1 MNPSSRRVFLRHIV
15 SAAGAIAGT
24 SLLAACGA
32 SAASGALSA
41 AGTTASASV
50 TSSAVPTASK
60 GAATTHVASVASTAA
75 PAASGGG
82 QKANVYWFSRDA
94 PKKEAQDALIKPW
107 QDAHPNWV
115 LTVDTGINDDK
126 LATLVAAG
134 QQIDVITWY
143 QTARMVNLSLNL
155 FIPLDSYVARDHFD
169 TTQYSQPVLE
179 MVGKVDGKLYAIPY
193 AYGGDAPFGMVY
205 NRNIFQAAGV
215 AEPPQTWDA
224 AWSWD
229 QFTQAVVKLT
239 KREGDTQSQVG
250 LASYGFYVNTI
261 PLIWKPASWLQ
272 DDYKTITCD
281 SPEMISAYQKYLD
294 VVLKDRA
301 SSSSPG
307 ADLGKGDPFYGG
319 KAAITAPCCS
329 ALNYAKSMPP
339 SIEWA
344 LAPMPKGTVTTPDVQ
359 AVIGGLGVLGKER
372 DAGWSL
378 LQYLL
383 QESRFANAVNRQP
396 AVPADVATWVDAN
409 FKDWPDANAKNII
422 VGGTRIALPIDPI
435 RFHPKYNE
443 MSKSIIAPAWDSMS
457 KGKETAE
464 QALKRIKEPLQTMAN
479 S

>member
-1 MNPSSRRVFLRHIV
+1 MNATSRRDFLCRIV
-15 SAAGAIAGT
+15 SAAGAVAGT

-32 SAASGALSA
+32 SATTGALSTT
-41 AGTTASASV
+41 GTLASA
-50 TSSAVPTASK
+50 TITK
-60 GAATTHVASVASTAA
+60 AATSAAANTAA

-82 QKANVYWFSRDA
+82 GRAAVYWFSRDA

-107 QDAHPNWV
+107 QDAHPDWN

-134 QQIDVITWY
+134 QQIDIIPWY
-143 QTARMVNLSLNL
+143 QTAHLVNLSLNL
-155 FIPLDSYVARDHFD
+155 FIPLDPYVARDHFD
-169 TTQYSQPVLE
+169 TTPYSQPVLE

-205 NRNIFQAAGV
+205 NRNLFQAAGV
-215 AEPPQTWDA
+215 AEPPKTWDA
-224 AWSWD
+224 AWTWD

-239 KREGDTQSQVG
+239 KREGDKQSQVG
-250 LASYGFYVNTI
+250 LASYGHYVNTI
-261 PLIWKPASWLQ
+261 PLIWKPARWLQ

-281 SPEMISAYQKYLD
+281 SPEMISAYQQYLD
-294 VVLKDRA
+294 VILKDRA

-319 KAAITAPCCS
+319 KAALTAPCCS
-329 ALNYAKSMPP
+329 ALNYAKGMPQ

-344 LAPMPKGTVTTPDVQ
+344 LMPMPKGTVTSPDVQ
-359 AVIGGLGVLGKER
+359 AVIGGLGTLGKER

-383 QESRFANAVNRQP
+383 GQSRFANAVNRQP

-409 FKDWPDANAKNII
+409 FKDWPDANVKNII
-422 VGGTRIALPIDPI
+422 VDGTRIALPIDPI